1 MEVTTGPEEPEAAS
15 ATGGRSVVGCGQRV
29 LILRVGA
36 SGMGWQ
42 RTEGRERT
50 DRTCPVRGS
59 RGNGQN
65 GRTDISSITC
75 SGSAGFH
82 RWQRSQERDGGKK
95 KARGHHKALPTRTG
109 VWFLVSIDGT
119 SDHFPPL
126 WRWAFYQE
134 LYPTALHHQL
144 PREYFV

>member
-1 MEVTTGPEEPEAAS
+1 MGRMEGQTSPVLPAQARLDFI
-15 ATGGRSVVGCGQRV
+15 GGREAKRATV
-29 LILRVGA
+29 
-36 SGMGWQ
+36 
-42 RTEGRERT
+42 
-50 DRTCPVRGS
+50 
-59 RGNGQN
+59 
-65 GRTDISSITC
+65 
-75 SGSAGFH
+75 
-82 RWQRSQERDGGKK
+82 GKK

-126 WRWAFYQE
+126 WRWVFYQE